1 MEFTRQCIC
10 FPLPFWLIC
19 WFRKGMRVLA
29 VLTSKSS
36 QTGKLLKVV
45 AQHFYFFF
53 FFLKGSSYKAMRQ
66 PSPLG
71 LCTCV
76 CWKSCLTWKP
86 IPPPAP
92 KVQPIAL
99 GGQIFS
105 VLSDRIFNSIFF
117 ISEPSHVPTCLSYLS
132 SNCLNIVSDGDVSI
146 WICREEWCCGGMFN
160 WLPAEQQWCV
170 GFFL

>member
-1 MEFTRQCIC
+1 
-10 FPLPFWLIC
+10 
-19 WFRKGMRVLA
+19 
-29 VLTSKSS
+29 
-36 QTGKLLKVV
+36 
-45 AQHFYFFF
+45 
-53 FFLKGSSYKAMRQ
+53 MRQ
-66 PSPLG
+66 PSPVG

-86 IPPPAP
+86 PPVPPSAP

-117 ISEPSHVPTCLSYLS
+117 ISEPSHVPTCLSYLY
-132 SNCLNIVSDGDVSI
+132 SNCLNIVSDGDVLI

-170 GFFL
+170 GFFLWKCYHFQVLLMSSGSLNTALHYSGVCFPPRLNTNEGHLLVFLEGSENLDNL